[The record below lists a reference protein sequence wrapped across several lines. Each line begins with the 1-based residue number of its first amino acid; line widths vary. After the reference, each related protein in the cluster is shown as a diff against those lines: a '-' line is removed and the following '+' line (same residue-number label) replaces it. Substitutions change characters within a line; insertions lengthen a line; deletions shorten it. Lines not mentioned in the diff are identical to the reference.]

1 MSDCPYL
8 DSSHSMAD
16 LHYVCK
22 AGTHP
27 QKISSR
33 EISQYPCFTDKYLG
47 CRRYPDQD
55 GAGTEEA
62 GEK

>member
-33 EISQYPCFTDKYLG
+33 EISQYPCFTDKY
-47 CRRYPDQD
+47 QD